1 MIRARVIGLEE
12 KPVLPY
18 HLRMPDLLVK
28 LYELDLAP
36 AELPGVT
43 IRRPMPHEMGAVR
56 RWVDR
61 TFGEGWGDEFVCSFK
76 SFPVTSFVAFRD
88 DAIVGFATYD
98 ATSRGYFGPTGV
110 QESERGKGIGKELL
124 VRSMIG
130 LRELG
135 YAYAIIGAAGPT
147 DFYEK
152 ILGAIPIPG
161 STPGAYPARKIRE

>member
-1 MIRARVIGLEE
+1 
-12 KPVLPY
+12 
-18 HLRMPDLLVK
+18 MPDLLVK

-36 AELPGVT
+36 VEIPGVT
-43 IRRPMPHEMGAVR
+43 IRRPMPHEMGGIR
-56 RWVDR
+56 RWVVR
-61 TFGEGWGDEFVCSFK
+61 TFGEGWGDEFACTFK
-76 SFPVTSFVAFRD
+76 SFPVTSFVALRN
-88 DAIVGFATYD
+88 DAVVGFAAYE

-110 QESERGKGIGKELL
+110 LESERGKGIGKELL

-152 ILGAIPIPG
+152 TLGATPIPG
-161 STPGAYPARKIRE
+161 STPGAYPARKINE

>member
-1 MIRARVIGLEE
+1 
-12 KPVLPY
+12 
-18 HLRMPDLLVK
+18 MPDLLVK

-56 RWVDR
+56 RWVAR
-61 TFGEGWGDEFVCSFK
+61 TFGEGWGDEFACSFK
-76 SFPVTSFVAFRD
+76 SFPVTSFVALRN
-88 DAIVGFATYD
+88 DAVVGFATYE

-110 QESERGKGIGKELL
+110 LESERGKGIGKELL

-135 YAYAIIGAAGPT
+135 YAYAIIGGAGPA

-152 ILGAIPIPG
+152 TLGAIPIPG